1 MDENRLRNIRIY
13 VVANEI
19 GFIILWFLFLYLFRS
34 DYGEYLIFHGTKPY
48 TPDTTGNVIKLR

>member
-19 GFIILWFLFLYLFRS
+19 GFIILWLLFCISFVRIMVS
-34 DYGEYLIFHGTKPY
+34 I
-48 TPDTTGNVIKLR
+48 